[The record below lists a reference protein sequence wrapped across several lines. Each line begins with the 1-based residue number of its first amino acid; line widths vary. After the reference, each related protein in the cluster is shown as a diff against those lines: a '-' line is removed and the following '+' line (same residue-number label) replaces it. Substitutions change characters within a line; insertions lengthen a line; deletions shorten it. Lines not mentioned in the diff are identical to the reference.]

1 MRNLTRLAAT
11 VGAAVL
17 VTLATG
23 AERTHAAGARPS
35 AAVLIAAAKNTKLAE
50 FEVMEELRPLKVEA
64 WLKKLGDN
72 RPIAWRSKV
81 CRAKVEER
89 DKVNAPICVE
99 AAIRFDKGVV
109 LTVGIGFDEEAARPQ
124 EKPNTIWGAISIRG
138 APCDFLRHPDQI
150 HLARKAIDDIVK
162 AGGRCR

>member
-1 MRNLTRLAAT
+1 MRNMTRLAAAI
-11 VGAAVL
+11 GAAAL
-17 VTLATG
+17 VTFATG

-35 AAVLIAAAKNTKLAE
+35 AAVLIAAAKNTELDK
-50 FEVMEELRPLKVEA
+50 FEVMDELRPLKVEA

-81 CRAKVEER
+81 CRAKAEER
-89 DKVNAPICVE
+89 NKVNAPICVE
-99 AAIRFDKGVV
+99 ATIRFDKGVV
-109 LTVGIGFDEEAARPQ
+109 LTVGVGFDEEVVRPQ
-124 EKPNTIWGAISIRG
+124 EKPNTIWGAVSVRG

-150 HLARKAIDDIVK
+150 QLARKAIDDMVK